1 MIVLVE
7 ILPSARSFDE
17 IQDQVRAYLG
27 HKLRI
32 VLETLT
38 PYVDGTMRPDPELM
52 TVYVTAA
59 KELGKVYRVQQTTP
73 RTDEDMIPI
82 SEAEAMIESRVAM
95 EVEEAVT
102 QALLE
107 AEEQRRHDTEVSQDE
122 ARMAIM
128 TQMRQLTAKQAS

>member
-32 VLETLT
+32 VMETLT

-52 TVYVTAA
+52 TVYVTCA

-82 SEAEAMIESRVAM
+82 SEAEAMIEARVAS
-95 EVEEAVT
+95 EVEAAVE
-102 QALLE
+102 QALIE
-107 AEEQRRHDTEVSQDE
+107 AEARRLEESELSQDE
-122 ARMAIM
+122 ARDAIRR
-128 TQMRQLTAKQAS
+128 QMKQLTSKQAS